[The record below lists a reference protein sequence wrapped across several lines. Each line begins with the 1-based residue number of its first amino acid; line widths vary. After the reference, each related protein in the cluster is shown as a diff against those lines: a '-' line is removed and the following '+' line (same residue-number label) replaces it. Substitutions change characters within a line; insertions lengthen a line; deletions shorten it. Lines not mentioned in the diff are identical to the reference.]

1 MKKYQVSYNATTHG
15 SMDIEANSKQEAED
29 KVWDILYENGIPAM
43 TEVETDFL
51 IDFCEE
57 IK

>member
-1 MKKYQVSYNATTHG
+1 MKKYQVSYNALTHG

-29 KVWDILYENGIPAM
+29 KVWDILYEHGIPAM

-51 IDFCEE
+51 IDFSEE